1 MTRDRAFPDENT
13 PHRRFNPLTGEW
25 VLVSPQRTQR
35 PWKGQTE
42 KVPQVKQLAYDPEC
56 YLCPGNTRSGGKRN
70 PDYSATFVFD
80 NDFPALLP
88 IRSEERPPRRG
99 GHQQGAQ
106 GGIQDIQ
113 YLPQGLFQLEEETG
127 ICRVVCFSPLHNAS
141 LPDLSSDQVKAV
153 IETWIAQSLELQ
165 KQEFIRYV
173 QVFENKGSMM
183 GASNP
188 HPHCQIWATGSIP
201 NEPAKEL
208 STQKAYQD
216 QNQACLLCDYL
227 HAELKIKA
235 RIILENEYFC
245 ALVPY
250 WAIWPFETLVL
261 SKRHIALLPDMSPP
275 EIEAMGNLLQR
286 LTSCYDRLFE
296 VSFPYS
302 MGFHQAPVNDGPHPE
317 WHLHAHFYPPLLR
330 SATVRKFMVGF
341 ELLASP
347 QRDLTAET
355 AAERLRSLLSG

>member
-1 MTRDRAFPDENT
+1 
-13 PHRRFNPLTGEW
+13 

-35 PWKGQTE
+35 PWKGQVE
-42 KVPQVKQLAYDPEC
+42 KVPQAKLPAYDPDC
-56 YLCPGNTRSGGKRN
+56 YLCPGNSRSGGKRN

-88 IRSEERPPRRG
+88 MRPDDMMSAKGEQGP
-99 GHQQGAQ
+99 GAQ
-106 GGIQDIQ
+106 VETPDNHD
-113 YLPQGLFQLEEETG
+113 LPQGLFQLREEAG
-127 ICRVVCFSPLHNAS
+127 ICRVVCFSPKHNAS
-141 LPDLSSDQVKAV
+141 LPDLSSDQVKDV
-153 IETWIAQSLELQ
+153 IETWIAQSLDLQ
-165 KQEFIRYV
+165 KHDFIQYV
-173 QVFENKGSMM
+173 QVFENKGAMM

-188 HPHCQIWATGSIP
+188 HPHCQVWAMGSIP

-208 STQKAYQD
+208 SSQSAYNN
-216 QNQACLLCDYL
+216 QNQACLLCDYFQ
-227 HAELKIKA
+227 AELKIKA
-235 RIILENEYFC
+235 RIVIENEYFC

-250 WAIWPFETLVL
+250 WAVWPFETMVL
-261 SKRHIALLPDMSPP
+261 SKRHIASLPDMSLP

-341 ELLASP
+341 EMLASP
-347 QRDLTAET
+347 QRDLTAES
-355 AAERLRSLLSG
+355 AAERLRSMLLD

>member
-1 MTRDRAFPDENT
+1 MVRNKAVPDENS

-35 PWKGQTE
+35 PWKGQVE
-42 KVPQVKQLAYDPEC
+42 KVPKAKLPTYDPEC
-56 YLCPGNTRSGGKRN
+56 YLCPGNTRSAGKRN
-70 PDYSATFVFD
+70 PKYSATYVFD

-88 IRSEERPPRRG
+88 IRSEDRISAKDGQEQKAKGEIPEN
-99 GHQQGAQ
+99 H
-106 GGIQDIQ
+106 
-113 YLPQGLFQLEEETG
+113 YLPQGLFQLEEEGG
-127 ICRVVCFSPLHNAS
+127 ICRVVCFSPQHNAS
-141 LPDLSSDQVKAV
+141 LPDLSSEQIEAV
-153 IETWIAQSLELQ
+153 IQTWIAQSLELQ
-165 KQEFIRYV
+165 KHDFIHYV
-173 QVFENKGSMM
+173 QVFENKGAMM

-188 HPHCQIWATGSIP
+188 HPHCQIWATASIP

-208 STQKAYQD
+208 SSQKAYRSQH
-216 QNQACLLCDYL
+216 QACLLCDYL
-227 HAELKIKA
+227 QAELKIKA
-235 RIILENEYFC
+235 RIVIENEYFC

-250 WAIWPFETLVL
+250 GAVWPFETMVL
-261 SKRHIALLPDMSPP
+261 SKRHIGSLPDMSPP
-275 EIEAMGNLLQR
+275 EIGAMGYLLQQ

-317 WHLHAHFYPPLLR
+317 WHLHAHFFPPLLR

-347 QRDLTAET
+347 QRDLTAES
-355 AAERLRSLLSG
+355 AAERLRSLL